1 MENMNPES
9 LFRKAQALGDDI
21 REMESID
28 TLAAYHKAKFDINKI
43 ERKIFILLKY
53 ILIGLQKYYKTEQNG
68 KNVIFLT
75 ICSEVLIL
83 SMRSFLAREILF
95 KNDR

>member
-1 MENMNPES
+1 MFLNFI
-9 LFRKAQALGDDI
+9 LDLQ
-21 REMESID
+21 
-28 TLAAYHKAKFDINKI
+28 INKI

>member
-1 MENMNPES
+1 MFLN
-9 LFRKAQALGDDI
+9 F
-21 REMESID
+21 
-28 TLAAYHKAKFDINKI
+28 TLDLQINKI

-75 ICSEVLIL
+75 MIKMCKKMTFIVFVLSFSYICFFVYIRSVLVVTKHA
-83 SMRSFLAREILF
+83 FL
-95 KNDR
+95 NDFLLMC

>member
-1 MENMNPES
+1 MFLN
-9 LFRKAQALGDDI
+9 F
-21 REMESID
+21 
-28 TLAAYHKAKFDINKI
+28 TLDLQINKI

-75 ICSEVLIL
+75 MIKMCKKQHSLSLCYHFLIYVFFVYI
-83 SMRSFLAREILF
+83 RSILVVTKYTLLNDFLLMC
-95 KNDR
+95 